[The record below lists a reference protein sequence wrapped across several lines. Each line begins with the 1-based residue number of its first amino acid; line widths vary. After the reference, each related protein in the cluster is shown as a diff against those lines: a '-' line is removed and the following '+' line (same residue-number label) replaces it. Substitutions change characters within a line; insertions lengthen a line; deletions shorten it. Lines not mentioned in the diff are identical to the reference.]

1 MAERRELQANGRIKV
16 RIHSFHLPADVQDSF
31 GVFAVLVRR
40 RLLRSPRPA
49 AHLVSPL
56 RNDAQIHDGR
66 VVHVGFPII
75 QSGFKVVGEPE
86 AEPSEFAFA
95 DQRSDAEGRNAG
107 ILLRHQDDATYFRLR
122 RVALPVIAFRCSS
135 KDW

>member
-1 MAERRELQANGRIKV
+1 M
-16 RIHSFHLPADVQDSF
+16 
-31 GVFAVLVRR
+31 LVRR
-40 RLLRSPRPA
+40 LLLLRSSRPA
-49 AHLVSPL
+49 AHLESPL

-66 VVHVGFPII
+66 VVHVGFLII

-95 DQRSDAEGRNAG
+95 DQRADAEGRNAG

-135 KDW
+135 NGW